1 MTDARFN
8 ELIAGP
14 LSHPLIPFRITR
26 LMLALRAVVEATGDA
41 GDAALEAFARQREE
55 LDWSDEA
62 DETTDQLFDRR

>member
-1 MTDARFN
+1 MTNERFN
-8 ELIAGP
+8 ELMGWLVI
-14 LSHPLIPFRITR
+14 HPLFPFRINR
-26 LMLALRAVVEATGDA
+26 LMMALRAVVEATGDA